1 MPGFFQYEEYM
12 LRSLIERLN
21 YDQMSPVYKKKYDEL
36 DDHLQADIFNT
47 KQLLKEAQKRL
58 QDIDLYMTNNMNL
71 NEFEESTKKWS
82 NNLRINR

>member
-1 MPGFFQYEEYM
+1 M